1 MKKIQKNKTKP
12 DKNWPVIYM
21 SHASKLN
28 FKDTQLQNV
37 EELNSIGGNKRQ
49 VNFRHVNTAFS
60 KYSRYI
66 CICLQMLTKTC
77 SVYVR
82 PITKSRILIKEE
94 EVLIH
99 C

>member
-1 MKKIQKNKTKP
+1 MKKIQKNKTKL
-12 DKNWPVIYM
+12 DKNLSVIYM
-21 SHASKLN
+21 SHAFKLN

-37 EELNSIGGNKRQ
+37 KELNSVGGNKKQ
-49 VNFRHVNTAFS
+49 VNFRHVNTVFS

-66 CICLQMLTKTC
+66 CLCLQMLTKTC

-82 PITKSRILIKEE
+82 AITKSRILIKEE
-94 EVLIH
+94 EVLTH